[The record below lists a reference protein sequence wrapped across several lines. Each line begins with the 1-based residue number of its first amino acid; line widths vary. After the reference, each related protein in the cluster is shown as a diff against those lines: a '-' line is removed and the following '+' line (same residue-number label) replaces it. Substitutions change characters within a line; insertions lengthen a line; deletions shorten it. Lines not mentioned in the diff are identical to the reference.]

1 MVLTAHPRSPG
12 GWVCQDGFSDT
23 ETAIRLAASRVRQRV
38 KCQRDTPR
46 EKRSPSKA
54 VSAAPAAVRSYPNRA
69 NGRDSRLSAP
79 AFPPQVPGTSDGAM
93 ASDPRSMRLHTA
105 SSSSPRDRSD
115 SMVRMSSSAPQ
126 QPRARLEPS
135 APRKKH
141 GRRVFH
147 VFSRWPTARL
157 EPSAPLRR
165 CSHFHSSHLQEGVPH
180 PIPAVP
186 RRWRSHFR
194 SPHHGALAR
203 SAPISATSRRSS
215 AAAAARISSSS
226 SSCALSAALR
236 AGAPLRVTASHP
248 KRVTHARST
257 VRRSGSDGA

>member
-135 APRKKH
+135 AP
-141 GRRVFH
+141 
-147 VFSRWPTARL
+147 
-157 EPSAPLRR
+157 LRR
-165 CSHFHSSHLQEGVPH
+165 CSHFHSS
-180 PIPAVP
+180 
-186 RRWRSHFR
+186 
-194 SPHHGALAR
+194 HHGALAR

-257 VRRSGSDGA
+257 VRRSGSDGALLRKPCVRSL

>member
-1 MVLTAHPRSPG
+1 MGGGGSPTITRPPDQHYHPGRTELSACIFSQNVWPHVQSALSALPRCSIVPQPG
-12 GWVCQDGFSDT
+12 QRTGFSPQCT
-23 ETAIRLAASRVRQRV
+23 RL
-38 KCQRDTPR
+38 
-46 EKRSPSKA
+46 
-54 VSAAPAAVRSYPNRA
+54 
-69 NGRDSRLSAP
+69 
-79 AFPPQVPGTSDGAM
+79 PPQEPGTSDGAM
-93 ASDPRSMRLHTA
+93 ASDSRSMRTHIA

-115 SMVRMSSSAPQ
+115 SMVRMSSSAPL

-226 SSCALSAALR
+226 SSCALSAALP

-257 VRRSGSDGA
+257 MRLSGSDGA